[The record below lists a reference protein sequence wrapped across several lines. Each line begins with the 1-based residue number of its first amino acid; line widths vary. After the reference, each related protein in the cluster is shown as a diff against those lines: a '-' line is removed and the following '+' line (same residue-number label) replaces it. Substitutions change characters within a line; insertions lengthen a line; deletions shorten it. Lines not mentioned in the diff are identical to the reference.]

1 MKPGFKHK
9 TAISL
14 LNMISRTWRVEAR
27 GKIPQKPAIV
37 IFWHGL
43 MLPAWKYFEGREPV
57 AVVSRSKDGEILSRL
72 LLKWGFTLIRGS
84 SSKGGKEV
92 LESVCEETRE
102 NIVLM
107 TPDGPRGP
115 AKKMKAGAAVA
126 SQRTGVSIYPC
137 RVDIKSKKIFEKSWD
152 NFELPLPF
160 SIIILNF
167 LNPVLI
173 PEESTREEINN
184 YMIELQE
191 KLTGNDS

>member
-1 MKPGFKHK
+1 MLN
-9 TAISL
+9 L
-14 LNMISRTWRVEAR
+14 LSKTWRIKAHGEVPR
-27 GKIPQKPAIV
+27 KPALV

-43 MLPAWKYFEGREPV
+43 MLPAWKFFECKEPV

-92 LESVCEETRE
+92 LESVCEELEE

-115 AKKMKAGAAVA
+115 AKVMKAGAAVA
-126 SQRTGVSIYPC
+126 SQRTGVGIYPC
-137 RVDIKSKKIFEKSWD
+137 RIDIKSKKIFEKSWD

-160 SIIILNF
+160 SKIILNF

-173 PEESTREEINN
+173 PGDATRDEINN
-184 YMIELQE
+184 YLIELQE